1 MRMPASRSVLAFLL
15 VLNNLPFGTA
25 FFPSGLQALAD
36 TWLRSRSHAV
46 PMSPLASRCSIK
58 LSAYSRKEAANRGL
72 VGVADSTQDE
82 PNEKRR
88 HLSAQEKKM
97 LKVLSER
104 MKARDKKSSDQ
115 QPDGRVSSDS
125 QMVAMENRRLQ
136 EKLQLRDKGIQE
148 KSVDS
153 QLSPFSD
160 DSLAYSVSELSE
172 TSRNSVP
179 SLKRSLTNESS
190 SKGFSPKA
198 KKVKDRQHDAKL
210 AKSSEPPYVKEGGG
224 LPKNLTG
231 ISRLSD
237 LLDTLEPYA
246 VNANDCR
253 IPASDAVGALN
264 RLKRLRHQAT
274 NPSLETRL
282 SFQMQVFG
290 SLALED
296 ISAMSGK
303 LISLT
308 VNAIAHS
315 KSHTRLLKAAGDRAR
330 ILAEHAILGDVNIL
344 DVQAVS
350 VILNG
355 FARAGIRDEK
365 LFQSLSKV
373 AIFLSH
379 NKKEDFCAQAISIM
393 VNAFA
398 KLHIKDEELF
408 HNLASCALGVS
419 PSDFSPQAIANIMNA
434 YARHDIVNLQLFGFL
449 SKVARTI
456 PAGEWLPRHLAIVAN
471 ALAKLEIR
479 DEELLDWLTQ
489 AVRWHPLDSFDLQA
503 VANLLNAFGKLSG
516 SSTDR
521 LLLRH
526 LAGALRGFHLQSF
539 EPSSLASSLHGFVC
553 TGFVEEKLILK
564 LTRVAKSLDPL
575 LFDAQSVSTILHSIA
590 KTEIRDEALFKR
602 MSLIVRQMEFI
613 LESQSIALIINA
625 CAKVEFQDD
634 LLLKHLS
641 RIAQTLPPDSFL
653 PQHIENILN
662 GFAKLNFKD
671 RQLFQHMATVISSTP
686 RDAFDAQ
693 AVAIIMNAY
702 GRMHASEVFTREVFG
717 YLDSCVLPQLSS
729 SSFNSTSIAIVLN
742 SCAKAGIRADVVHR
756 LLVKLRK
763 ELDEDL
769 QLDGRQIASLL
780 HAIATLNLQEEC
792 ILDRLVQ
799 SLLALPVESLLPEEI
814 ALISWSSAVL
824 NVQKPQF
831 VGWLLEGL
839 DVHLANMDSN
849 FRRQAYQFL
858 LTCELEG
865 WLDPSRG
872 LLKGKSRQLPQRGG
886 RDKKLRGSVT
896 LELDVE
902 QHKPSRLQKDV
913 AAILAEMQIEFV
925 EEFIDERSGYSLDLL
940 LRDKRTAIEVD
951 GPSHFIVGTHIPL
964 GKTLMKHR
972 HMQQLGFDLRI
983 LPYWEWD
990 QLKGKEQKKE
1000 YIRRLLTSTPSVI
1013 LL

>member
-1 MRMPASRSVLAFLL
+1 
-15 VLNNLPFGTA
+15 
-25 FFPSGLQALAD
+25 
-36 TWLRSRSHAV
+36 
-46 PMSPLASRCSIK
+46 
-58 LSAYSRKEAANRGL
+58 
-72 VGVADSTQDE
+72 
-82 PNEKRR
+82 
-88 HLSAQEKKM
+88 M

-104 MKARDKKSSDQ
+104 MKARDKKTPEKPS
-115 QPDGRVSSDS
+115 DGRASVES
-125 QMVAMENRRLQ
+125 QEVAMEKQRLQ
-136 EKLQLRDKGIQE
+136 EKLNLRDKSL
-148 KSVDS
+148 SVNSVES
-153 QLSPFSD
+153 QFSGFSD
-160 DSLAYSVSELSE
+160 DSVGLSVSELSE
-172 TSRNSVP
+172 TNAHSSP
-179 SLKRSLTNESS
+179 SLKRILTNESA

-198 KKVKDRQHDAKL
+198 KKVKERHDVKQTRSA
-210 AKSSEPPYVKEGGG
+210 EPSYVKGVGG
-224 LPKNLTG
+224 LPKNLTA
-231 ISRLSD
+231 ISRLSE

-246 VNANDCR
+246 ANANDCR

-290 SLALED
+290 SVALED
-296 ISAMSGK
+296 VSAMSGK
-303 LISLT
+303 LVSLI

-315 KSHTRLLKAAGDRAR
+315 RSHTRLLKAAGDRAR
-330 ILAEHAILGDVNIL
+330 ILAESAIHGDVDIL

-365 LFQSLSKV
+365 LFASLSSV
-373 AIFLSH
+373 ALVLS
-379 NKKEDFCAQAISIM
+379 NSRRQDFCAQAISII

-398 KLHIKDEELF
+398 KLQIRDEALF
-408 HNLASCALGVS
+408 DNLASCALDVS

-434 YARHDIVNLQLFGFL
+434 YARHDLLNLQLFGFL
-449 SKVARTI
+449 SKVARSI
-456 PAGEWLPRHLAIVAN
+456 PAADWLPRHLAIVAN

-479 DEELLDWLTQ
+479 DQELLAWLTQ
-489 AVRWHPLDSFDLQA
+489 AVRSHPPETFDLQA

-516 SSTDR
+516 TSTDR
-521 LLLRH
+521 QLLRH
-526 LAGALRGFHLQSF
+526 LSVALKGLHMQQFD
-539 EPSSLASSLHGFVC
+539 PSSLASSLHGFVC
-553 TGFVEEKLILK
+553 TGFVDEKVFLK

-575 LFDAQSVSTILHSIA
+575 LFDAQSVSTIMHSIA
-590 KTEIRDEALFKR
+590 KTEIRDESLFKR
-602 MSLIVRQMEFI
+602 MSFIVRQMEFI

-625 CAKVEFQDD
+625 CAKVDYQDE
-634 LLLKHLS
+634 LLMKHLS

-653 PQHIENILN
+653 PQHIENVLN

-671 RQLFQHMATVISSTP
+671 KQLFQHMATVVTSTP
-686 RDAFDAQ
+686 REAFDAQ

-702 GRMHASEVFTREVFG
+702 GRMHPTEQCTREVFS
-717 YLDSCVLPQLSS
+717 YLDSNIFPQLPS
-729 SSFNSTSIAIVLN
+729 SSFNATSIAIVLN
-742 SCAKAGIRADVVHR
+742 SCAKAGIKADAVDR
-756 LLVKLRK
+756 LLLKLSQ
-763 ELDEDL
+763 ELDNENL

-780 HAIATLNLQEEC
+780 HAIATLNLQEEH
-792 ILDRLVQ
+792 IVDRLMN

-824 NVQKPQF
+824 NVQRPQF

-839 DVHLANMDSN
+839 DLHLASMDSN

-872 LLKGKSRQLPQRGG
+872 LLKAKPCQPPPRGG
-886 RDKKLRGSVT
+886 REKKARASVTLERGSVT
-896 LELDVE
+896 LELEME

-913 AAILAEMQIEFV
+913 AAILSEMQIEFV

-964 GKTLMKHR
+964 GKTVMKHR